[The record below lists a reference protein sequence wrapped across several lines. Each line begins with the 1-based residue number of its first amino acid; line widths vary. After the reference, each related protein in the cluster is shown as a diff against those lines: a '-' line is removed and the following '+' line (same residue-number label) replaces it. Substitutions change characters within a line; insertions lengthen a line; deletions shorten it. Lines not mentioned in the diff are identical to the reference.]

1 MQLGKAIVRRREFV
15 TLLGGAAAWS
25 SIANAQQS
33 QTGLSLIGV
42 LWPWKPP
49 SPILLSYSK
58 ALREGLQEE
67 GFTEGRNI
75 KTESRYYEN
84 LDGLKKA
91 AAELV
96 ALNVNVI
103 VAAGGT
109 PAVIG
114 AMHATKSIAIV
125 GANMADPVADGLVAS
140 LARPEG
146 NVTGNTFL
154 GPELEAKRLQ
164 LLREIAPQATHI
176 AALRHPGVY
185 SEATMQHMLVDI
197 EEAARASGVK
207 LQVVDASDPNDF
219 DGAFEAMVAAR
230 ADALIILPS
239 PMLYG
244 NFRRLVDLAASYR
257 LPTAYVWR
265 EAVEAGGLM
274 CYGAD
279 ITDLSRRAGKYVA
292 KILKGA
298 KPRDL
303 PVEQPVK
310 FVLAINLKTAK
321 ALGLTVPPS
330 LLATADEVIE

>member
-15 TLLGGAAAWS
+15 TLLGAAAWS
-25 SIANAQQS
+25 SIANAQQP

-42 LWPWKPP
+42 LWPWKSP

-58 ALREGLQEE
+58 ALSEGLQEE
-67 GFTEGRNI
+67 GYTEGRNI

-109 PAVIG
+109 PAAIA
-114 AMHATKSIAIV
+114 AMHATKNIAIV

-140 LARPEG
+140 LARPGG

-154 GPELEAKRLQ
+154 GPELEPKRLQ
-164 LLREIAPQATHI
+164 LLREIAHQATHI
-176 AALRHPGVY
+176 AALQHPGVY
-185 SEATMQHMLVDI
+185 SETTMQRMLANI
-197 EEAARASGVK
+197 EEAARASGTK
-207 LQVVDASDPNDF
+207 LQVVGASGPNDF
-219 DGAFEAMVAAR
+219 DSAFEAMVAAR

-239 PMLYG
+239 PMFYG
-244 NFRRLVDLAASYR
+244 NYRRLVDLATRYR
-257 LPTAYVWR
+257 LPTVYVWK

-274 CYGAD
+274 SYGAD
-279 ITDLSRRAGKYVA
+279 ISDLSRLAGKYVA